1 MDAAPTLERGECYMP
16 FQPPDCSLTVGDS
29 LGWIFVVFQVG
40 WALGWSMMLFFYVVG
55 VVGPGFRQ
63 SSFFLATVALLP
75 LLEVIRAYNPAGLK
89 KDEPGTSEFLR
100 VFFWCACGW
109 ATFEVCFLLIAIL
122 GVSASATRWRMPPS
136 PTLWQ
141 YATMGLPLSPRIQLV
156 RLAAHLSM
164 WVILFVSIRLRTVR
178 ERAILTFVLGTIVAF
193 FMSMLLINIA
203 ITRRR
208 LLKAKVLSPDRSRAI
223 SQSGQL
229 LKLLV
234 CYMILLLV
242 AFPTVIIDAANQLH
256 SKEGSAERLVLK
268 ERCDFG
274 CVLRACLIDLLSF
287 FAVVVVCY
295 VFILTTT
302 HHDHG
307 AGGAGGVTRENT
319 TMVGNTRNRGSSF
332 ATSPHVTHGVDQSL
346 ENSLA
351 SA

>member
-164 WVILFVSIRLRTVR
+164 WVILFGLSGKFFLFCFVFKLVSGLFQVLLFAASVDQVAHR
-178 ERAILTFVLGTIVAF
+178 ERA
-193 FMSMLLINIA
+193 SN
-203 ITRRR
+203 
-208 LLKAKVLSPDRSRAI
+208 PDFCAWHDCCLFHVDAVDKHCHHAAAAA
-223 SQSGQL
+223 QS
-229 LKLLV
+229 
-234 CYMILLLV
+234 
-242 AFPTVIIDAANQLH
+242 
-256 SKEGSAERLVLK
+256 EGSLAR
-268 ERCDFG
+268 
-274 CVLRACLIDLLSF
+274 
-287 FAVVVVCY
+287 
-295 VFILTTT
+295 
-302 HHDHG
+302 
-307 AGGAGGVTRENT
+307 
-319 TMVGNTRNRGSSF
+319 
-332 ATSPHVTHGVDQSL
+332 P
-346 ENSLA
+346 LA
-351 SA
+351 SHLAVWTAA